1 MLANLVELITTAP
14 IAGEES
20 EHMNQEDCNIQQTS
34 SGVQQK
40 IIAQSEREV
49 LDYWTP
55 ERMRNA
61 KPLNPTVTDTFT
73 VPESHTK
80 EASSSSISAPGSDI

>member
-1 MLANLVELITTAP
+1 
-14 IAGEES
+14 
-20 EHMNQEDCNIQQTS
+20 MNQEDCNIHQIS

-40 IIAQSEREV
+40 IIDQSEREV

-61 KPLNPTVTDTFT
+61 KPLNHTVPDTFT
-73 VPESHTK
+73 APEIHTN
-80 EASSSSISAPGSDI
+80 EASSPSISAPGSDI

>member
-1 MLANLVELITTAP
+1 MLANLAELITTVP

-20 EHMNQEDCNIQQTS
+20 EHMNQEDCNIQQIN

-40 IIAQSEREV
+40 IIDQTEREV
-49 LDYWTP
+49 LDYWTL

-61 KPLNPTVTDTFT
+61 KPLTPTVPDTFT
-73 VPESHTK
+73 APDSYTE
-80 EASSSSISAPGSDI
+80 EASSPSISAPGSDI